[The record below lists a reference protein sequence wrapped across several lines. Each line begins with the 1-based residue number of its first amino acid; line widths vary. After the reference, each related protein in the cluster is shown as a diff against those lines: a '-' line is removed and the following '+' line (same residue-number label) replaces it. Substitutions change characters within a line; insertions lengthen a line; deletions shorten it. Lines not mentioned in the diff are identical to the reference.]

1 MAEQQTQSQGM
12 TKEAEAVARH
22 RAFEVGIA
30 HLCKEAGFSYADF
43 AKAAGQTTETLSKAL
58 LAEIQ
63 AAISAQA

>member
-1 MAEQQTQSQGM
+1 MAEAQTQGM

-30 HLCKEAGFSYADF
+30 QLCKEAGFSYADF
-43 AKAAGQTTETLSKAL
+43 AKAAGQTPETLSKAL

-63 AAISAQA
+63 AVLSAQS

>member
-1 MAEQQTQSQGM
+1 MADQKTPEM

-30 HLCKEAGFSYADF
+30 HLCKKAGVTYAGL
-43 AKAAGQTTETLSKAL
+43 AKAAGQTPDSLSKAL

-63 AAISAQA
+63 AALAKE